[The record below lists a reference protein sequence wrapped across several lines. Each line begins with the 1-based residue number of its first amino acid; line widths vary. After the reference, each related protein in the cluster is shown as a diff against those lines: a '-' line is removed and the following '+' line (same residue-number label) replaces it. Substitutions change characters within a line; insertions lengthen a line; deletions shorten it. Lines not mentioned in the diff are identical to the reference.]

1 MNKKKNKETILVEG
15 MTCANCASGIQKHLT
30 SKGLEDV
37 NVNFS
42 TSEATFFSSEITK
55 KETEKIIE
63 GLGYS
68 IKKEEPESKISLQ
81 EKLFYFSLVFTLP
94 LFSHMFLPHDSFIQ
108 DPFVQFVL
116 CLPVYLVG
124 TWFFGKSAIGS
135 IKSRFLNMDVLI
147 TIGSSAAFFYSIY
160 GWYLH
165 HGTDLTHQFL
175 FFETSATIITLVLLG
190 NVLEHRSVKQTTT
203 SIKEL
208 SEIQN
213 TKAKVDRNGKILEL
227 DYEDILIND
236 ILIVNEGDKIAVD
249 GIIIDGFATVD
260 ESMITGESIDVVKE
274 IKSEVIGGTIIT
286 TGNLRIKA
294 INVGNDTLLSNIIEL
309 VKEAQNSKPQ
319 IQKLGDKISSIFVP
333 VVLVISLSTFLL
345 SYFIFNIELVDSFLR
360 SIAVLVISCPC
371 AMGLATPT
379 AVMVGIG
386 RAAKNGILIKG
397 GDTLERFA
405 KTKQMFF
412 DKTGTITSGK
422 FKIKSFNLIEGDI
435 KEIKNII
442 YNIEQYSSHPI
453 ANSLRTELEQFS
465 DKIELSEINE
475 VKGVS
480 ISSIYKG
487 IKYTIGS
494 DRIIDDNKEK
504 HDLYIIKDDKLIATI
519 NIEDQLKSS
528 VNDVI
533 EEITQQNIKTNLLSG
548 DKKHKCDSVSG
559 RIKFSSVFS
568 EKLPDEKL
576 KIISSLE
583 NTAMVG
589 DGINDAPSLSKAD
602 VGISVGGASSIA
614 VQSADIVL
622 LNKNN
627 LNQLVDAFKISKH
640 TYKTIK
646 QNLFWAFAYN
656 IVAIPIAAMGYLNPM
671 WGAFFMAFSDVIV
684 IGNSIRLKYKKLD

>member
-108 DPFVQFVL
+108 VPLVQFVL

-135 IKSRFLNMDVLI
+135 IKSKSLNMDVLI

-165 HGTDLTHQFL
+165 QGKDLTHQFL

-190 NVLEHRSVKQTTT
+190 NVLENRSIKQTTT

-227 DYEDILIND
+227 DYEDIVIND

-286 TGNLRIKA
+286 SGNLRIKA
-294 INVGNDTLLSNIIEL
+294 TNVGNDTLLSNIIEL

-319 IQKLGDKISSIFVP
+319 IRKLGDKISSIFVP
-333 VVLVISLSTFLL
+333 VVLAISLSTFLL

-453 ANSLRTELEQFS
+453 ANSLITELEQFS

-480 ISSIYKG
+480 ISAIYKG

-494 DRIIDDNKEK
+494 DRIIDNNTEK
-504 HDLYIIKDDKLIATI
+504 HDLYVIKDDKLIATI

-533 EEITQQNIKTNLLSG
+533 EEITQQNITTSLLSG
-548 DKKHKCDSVSG
+548 DRKYKCDSVSD
-559 RIKFSSVFS
+559 RIQFSSVFS

-671 WGAFFMAFSDVIV
+671 WGALFMAFSDVIV

>member
-108 DPFVQFVL
+108 DPLVQFVL

-135 IKSRFLNMDVLI
+135 IKSKSLNMDVLI

-165 HGTDLTHQFL
+165 QGKDLTHQFL

-190 NVLEHRSVKQTTT
+190 NVLENRSIKQTTT

-227 DYEDILIND
+227 DYEDIVIND

-286 TGNLRIKA
+286 SGNLRIKA
-294 INVGNDTLLSNIIEL
+294 TNVGNDTLLSNIIEL

-333 VVLVISLSTFLL
+333 VVLAISLSTFLL

-422 FKIKSFNLIEGDI
+422 FRIKSFNLIEGDI

-453 ANSLRTELEQFS
+453 ANSLITELEQFS

-480 ISSIYKG
+480 ISAIYKG

-494 DRIIDDNKEK
+494 DRIIDNNTEK
-504 HDLYIIKDDKLIATI
+504 HDLYVIKDDKLIATI

-533 EEITQQNIKTNLLSG
+533 EEITQQNITTSLLSG
-548 DKKHKCDSVSG
+548 DRKYKCDSVSD
-559 RIKFSSVFS
+559 RIQFSSVFS

-671 WGAFFMAFSDVIV
+671 WGALFMAFSDVIV

>member
-135 IKSRFLNMDVLI
+135 IKSKSLNMDVLI
-147 TIGSSAAFFYSIY
+147 TIGSSAAFFYSMY

-165 HGTDLTHQFL
+165 QGTDLTHQFL

-442 YNIEQYSSHPI
+442 YNK
-453 ANSLRTELEQFS
+453 NS
-465 DKIELSEINE
+465 I
-475 VKGVS
+475 
-480 ISSIYKG
+480 
-487 IKYTIGS
+487 
-494 DRIIDDNKEK
+494 
-504 HDLYIIKDDKLIATI
+504 
-519 NIEDQLKSS
+519 
-528 VNDVI
+528 
-533 EEITQQNIKTNLLSG
+533 LSG
-548 DKKHKCDSVSG
+548 
-559 RIKFSSVFS
+559 
-568 EKLPDEKL
+568 EKE
-576 KIISSLE
+576 
-583 NTAMVG
+583 
-589 DGINDAPSLSKAD
+589 
-602 VGISVGGASSIA
+602 
-614 VQSADIVL
+614 
-622 LNKNN
+622 
-627 LNQLVDAFKISKH
+627 
-640 TYKTIK
+640 
-646 QNLFWAFAYN
+646 
-656 IVAIPIAAMGYLNPM
+656 
-671 WGAFFMAFSDVIV
+671 
-684 IGNSIRLKYKKLD
+684 

>member
-1 MNKKKNKETILVEG
+1 MSKKKHTEILKIDG

-108 DPFVQFVL
+108 DPLVQFVL

-135 IKSRFLNMDVLI
+135 IKSKSLNMDVLI

-165 HGTDLTHQFL
+165 QGTDLTHQFL

-190 NVLEHRSVKQTTT
+190 NVLENRSIKQTTT

-286 TGNLRIKA
+286 SGNLRIKA
-294 INVGNDTLLSNIIEL
+294 TNVGNDTLLSNIIEL

-453 ANSLRTELEQFS
+453 ANSLITELEQFP

-480 ISSIYKG
+480 VSAIYNG

-494 DRIIDDNKEK
+494 DRIIDNNTEK
-504 HDLYIIKDDKLIATI
+504 HDLYVIKDDKLIATI

-533 EEITQQNIKTNLLSG
+533 EEITQQNITTNLLSG
-548 DKKHKCDSVSG
+548 DKKHKCDSVSD

-602 VGISVGGASSIA
+602 VGISVGGSSSIA

-671 WGAFFMAFSDVIV
+671 WGALFMAFSDVIV

>member
-108 DPFVQFVL
+108 DPLVQFVL

-135 IKSRFLNMDVLI
+135 IKSKSLNMDVLI

-165 HGTDLTHQFL
+165 QGTDLIHQFL

-286 TGNLRIKA
+286 SGNLRIKA
-294 INVGNDTLLSNIIEL
+294 TNIGNDTLLSNIIEL
-309 VKEAQNSKPQ
+309 VKEAQNNKPQ

-453 ANSLRTELEQFS
+453 ANSLITELEQFS

-480 ISSIYKG
+480 ISAIYKG

-494 DRIIDDNKEK
+494 DRIIDNNTEK
-504 HDLYIIKDDKLIATI
+504 HDLYIIKGDKLIATI

-533 EEITQQNIKTNLLSG
+533 EEITQQNITTNLLSG
-548 DKKHKCDSVSG
+548 DKEHKCDSVSD

-671 WGAFFMAFSDVIV
+671 WGALFMAFSDVIV
-684 IGNSIRLKYKKLD
+684 